1 MERKSYSPQ
10 TNASNQ
16 SSWLRGAC
24 PGPWRPNDI
33 KHVHDRPR
41 ARHHLARHRI
51 FIEEL
56 LARNTSKF
64 TDIIRK
70 RNTTKRTVL
79 FDLLLNVERWK
90 PITEKRILTTT
101 NHIANCQQYKSL
113 IFISQ
118 SMGKICWRSLGLLRR
133 FVQISTQRISHGYQ
147 MKPFVHR
154 AHGKKVVFPSDKCLE
169 SVVMVA
175 RCLPRTVAA
184 ITT

>member
-1 MERKSYSPQ
+1 MPRISRHGCAVP
-10 TNASNQ
+10 A
-16 SSWLRGAC
+16 LDRG
-24 PGPWRPNDI
+24 GHNDI

-56 LARNTSKF
+56 LLARITSRF

-70 RNTTKRTVL
+70 RNIIKRTLL
-79 FDLLLNVERWK
+79 FDLVLNVERWK
-90 PITEKRILTTT
+90 PITEKRILTT

-113 IFISQ
+113 TFISQ
-118 SMGKICWRSLGLLRR
+118 STGKICWRSLGLLRR

-147 MKPFVHR
+147 MKSSLHR
-154 AHGKKVVFPSDKCLE
+154 GWAHGKKVVFPSDKCLE

-175 RCLPRTVAA
+175 WCLPRTMAA
-184 ITT
+184 IMT